1 VNYRHAFHAGSFADV
16 FKHAVLCRI
25 LHYLRGKQAP
35 FRVIDTHAGAGLY
48 DLTSAEASRG
58 GEWHDGIERLLAA
71 RLSEQV
77 AALLAPY
84 LEVIGALNERGRLKI
99 YPGSP
104 AITRAWLRPQDRL
117 IACELEPRAATAL
130 ASHLRGDTRIKTLE
144 IDGWTALSA
153 YVPPP
158 ERRGLVLVDPPFE
171 QDSDFH
177 RLSHGLATAHRR
189 WANGIYALWYPIKG
203 RGEPDALAKRL
214 RRLKIGKILRAE
226 LTVTPV
232 SDQTRLNGSGLI
244 LVNPPWTLQNE
255 LSVLLPALAGILGRQ
270 DQGGCKLDWLVGE
283 DEPAA
288 R

>member
-255 LSVLLPALAGILGRQ
+255 LSVLLPALAGILGCQ

>member
-1 VNYRHAFHAGSFADV
+1 MNYRHAFHAGSFADV

-25 LHYLRGKQAP
+25 LHYLRAKPAP

-58 GEWHDGIERLLAA
+58 GERHDGIERLLAA

-214 RRLKIGKILRAE
+214 RRLEIGKILRAE